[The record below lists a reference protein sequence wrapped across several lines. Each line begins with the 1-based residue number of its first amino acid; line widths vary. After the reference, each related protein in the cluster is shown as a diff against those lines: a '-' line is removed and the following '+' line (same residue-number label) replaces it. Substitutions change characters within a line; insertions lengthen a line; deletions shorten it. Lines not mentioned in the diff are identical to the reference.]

1 MAARTSGDGMVARVR
16 TVAFQGIEAVPVDVQ
31 VMVAP
36 GKVGMHIVGLADK
49 AVAESRERVQ
59 AALHASGLS
68 MPSRKVTVNLA
79 PADLPKEGSHYD
91 LPIALGLMAALGA
104 IPADALSGYVV
115 LGELSLDGTI
125 AAVAGALPA
134 AMGANAEGKGLICP
148 AASGPEAAWAG
159 SEIDILAPRSLIG
172 IANHFRGTQVLS
184 RPEASIHAPASDLP
198 DLADIK
204 GQESAKRALE
214 VAAAGGHNLMMV
226 GPPGSGKSML
236 AQRLPSILP
245 PLAPKELLE
254 VSMIASVAGEL
265 AGGRLTDRRPFRAPH
280 HSASMAAMVGGGLRV
295 RPGEVSLAHNG
306 VLFLDEFPEFSPQTL
321 DALRQPL
328 ETGECMIARANHRV
342 TYPARIQLIAAMNPC
357 RCGMAG
363 EPGYRC
369 ARGPRCQSDY
379 QARIS
384 GPLLDRIDLRI
395 EVPAVSAS
403 DLIRPGTAERSAAVA
418 TRVATARAVQ
428 RERFERIGVS
438 ASLTNAHCA
447 TALIEEIAR
456 PDTAG
461 LALLRDASEKLGF
474 SARAYH
480 RVLKVA
486 RTLAD
491 LDGSDAVG
499 RIHLAEAIS
508 YRMTGE
514 RLAQAA

>member
-1 MAARTSGDGMVARVR
+1 MVSRVR

-31 VMVAP
+31 VMIAP
-36 GKVGMHIVGLADK
+36 GKVNMHIVGLPDK

-68 MPSRKVTVNLA
+68 MPSKKVTVNLA

-104 IPADALSGYVV
+104 IPGDALAGYVV

-125 AAVAGALPA
+125 TAVSGALPA
-134 AMGANAEGKGLICP
+134 AIGANADGKGLICP

-159 SEIDILAPRSLIG
+159 AETDILAPRSLIAM
-172 IANHFRGTQVLS
+172 ANHFRGTQVLS
-184 RPEASIHAPASDLP
+184 RPQPSVHAPGTDLP

-204 GQESAKRALE
+204 GQETARRALE
-214 VAAAGGHNLMMV
+214 VAAAGGHNLLMI

-254 VSMIASVAGEL
+254 VSMIASIAGQL
-265 AGGRLTDRRPFRAPH
+265 AGGKLTDRRPFRAPH
-280 HSASMAAMVGGGLRV
+280 HSASMAAMVGGGTGA

-342 TYPARIQLIAAMNPC
+342 TYPARIQLVAAMNPC

-369 ARGPRCQSDY
+369 ARGQRCQSDY

-395 EVPAVSAS
+395 AVPAVSAG
-403 DLIRPGTAERSAAVA
+403 DLIRPGRAEPSAAVA
-418 TRVATARAVQ
+418 ARVGKAR
-428 RERFERIGVS
+428 S
-438 ASLTNAHCA
+438 AQQHRLAGLGPNMAQTNAHCSA
-447 TALIEEIAR
+447 ALIEKIAA
-456 PDTAG
+456 PDAAG
-461 LALLRDASEKLGF
+461 LSLLRDASEKLGF

-480 RVLKVA
+480 RVLRVA

-491 LDGSDAVG
+491 LDGADGVG

>member
-1 MAARTSGDGMVARVR
+1 MVAHV
-16 TVAFQGIEAVPVDVQ
+16 TTIAFEGIEAVPVDVQ

-36 GKVGMHIVGLADK
+36 GKVGMQIVGLGDK

-68 MPSRKVTVNLA
+68 MPAKKVTVNLA

-104 IPADALSGYVV
+104 VPGDALAGFVV
-115 LGELSLDGTI
+115 LGELALDGTI
-125 AAVAGALPA
+125 APVAGVLPA
-134 AMGANAEGKGLICP
+134 AIGANAMEKGLICP
-148 AASGPEAAWAG
+148 HGCGSEAAWADA
-159 SEIDILAPRSLIG
+159 EMEILAPRSLIA

-184 RPEASIHAPASDLP
+184 RPEPMVQPAPDGLP
-198 DLADIK
+198 DLVDIK
-204 GQESAKRALE
+204 GQETAKRALE
-214 VAAAGGHNLMMV
+214 VAAAGGHHMLMV

-245 PLAPKELLE
+245 SLSPRELLE
-254 VSMIASVAGEL
+254 VSMIGSIAGTL
-265 AGGRLTDRRPFRAPH
+265 GGGRLSDRRPFRAPH
-280 HSASMAAMVGGGLRV
+280 HSASMAAMVGGGLRAK
-295 RPGEVSLAHNG
+295 PGEVSLAHNG
-306 VLFLDEFPEFSPQTL
+306 VLFLDELPEFSPQVL
-321 DALRQPL
+321 DSLRQPI
-328 ETGECMIARANHRV
+328 ENGESMIARANHRV
-342 TYPARIQLIAAMNPC
+342 TYPARFQLVAAMNPC

-363 EPGYRC
+363 EPGHRC

-395 EVPAVSAS
+395 EVAAVSAG
-403 DLIRPGTAERSAAVA
+403 DLIRPGRAEPSATVAERVA
-418 TRVATARAVQ
+418 RARAVQ
-428 RERFERIGVS
+428 GERYAGLGLGGAVI
-438 ASLTNAHCA
+438 NARCPTGMVEA
-447 TALIEEIAR
+447 VAKTDA
-456 PDTAG
+456 AG
-461 LALLRDASEKLGF
+461 LALLADASEKLAF

-491 LDGSDAVG
+491 LDGAEAVG

-508 YRMTGE
+508 YRLAGE